1 MAAFNRCRDNAQRL
15 TEKTFATIVV
25 IDIDHDRT
33 EAGWVQY
40 RLTTVLIPVFPGRFE
55 KFDRLYMIEVAEFVG
70 VFLFYG
76 DKGFSFYGW
85 VSSCGLLS
93 ITVVLVTA
101 ELFGAL

>member
-1 MAAFNRCRDNAQRL
+1 MAAFNRCCDNAQRL

-25 IDIDHDRT
+25 INIDHDRT
-33 EAGWVQY
+33 EAGWIQY
-40 RLTTVLIPVFPGRFE
+40 RLPTVLIPVFPGRFQE
-55 KFDRLYMIEVAEFVG
+55 SNCLYMIEVAKCIG

-76 DKGFSFYGW
+76 NKGFSFYGW